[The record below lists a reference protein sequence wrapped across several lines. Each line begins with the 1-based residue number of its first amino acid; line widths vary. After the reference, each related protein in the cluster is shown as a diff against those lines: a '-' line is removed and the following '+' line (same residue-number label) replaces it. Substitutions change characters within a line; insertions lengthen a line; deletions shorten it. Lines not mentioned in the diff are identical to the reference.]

1 MKLYSKKGIL
11 FLVQLDHLCGEILG
25 DVIESFY
32 QAGAKNVQV
41 LNTIT
46 KKNRP
51 GYIIL
56 IDGSEA
62 ASGAIEN
69 VIVEE
74 CGSSGWH
81 RIDTC
86 HRHTD
91 VLYLQKS
98 IHIAFDDVAFDFQ
111 ARGKQIADDQSGIRP
126 EYDSC
131 AQLREELLK
140 YEKRS
145 AFVDCSFFWHRLS
158 VRREKARFYCNRR
171 IERGYSL

>member
-32 QAGAKNVQV
+32 QAGAKNVQI

-51 GYIIL
+51 GYVVL
-56 IDGSEA
+56 IDGNEASSEA
-62 ASGAIEN
+62 IEA

-91 VLYLQKS
+91 VFYLQKTV
-98 IHIAFDDVAFDFQ
+98 HIELEDGTFDFQ
-111 ARGKQIADDQSGIRP
+111 IKGKQIADREQEIRP

-131 AQLREELLK
+131 DLLRKELLK
-140 YEKRS
+140 YGKKVSIRQLQFLLAQ
-145 AFVDCSFFWHRLS
+145 AFRQEGESRVL
-158 VRREKARFYCNRR
+158 
-171 IERGYSL
+171 L